1 MENEI
6 KTLKGKTAEIN
17 KKTESQKT
25 EIAHIYSLSKG
36 KLTKGEKQLEKL
48 KKGSE
53 ELRGQVLCLQEEKKG
68 LAGAVDEHQLFV
80 ARHRIE
86 MERLENKI
94 KEQEE
99 KMSNCQAQ
107 SSENTQGIEV
117 SYSYTERHPEASHFI
132 MRDGFVSFLTM
143 FFKNISVIFFLC
155 VCVFQKHFSEMFLF
169 LFFSLL
175 RVFL

>member
-6 KTLKGKTAEIN
+6 KNLKGKTAEIN
-17 KKTESQKT
+17 QKTESQKT

-117 SYSYTERHPEASHFI
+117 SYTLRGT
-132 MRDGFVSFLTM
+132 RNL
-143 FFKNISVIFFLC
+143 VILFYYEGRICIVFNH
-155 VCVFQKHFSEMFLF
+155 VFQKHFCY
-169 LFFSLL
+169 FFSLC
-175 RVFL
+175 VWFSKTFF

>member
-117 SYSYTERHPEASHFI
+117 SYSYTERHTEASHFI
-132 MRDGFVSFLTM
+132 MRDGFVSFLIM

-155 VCVFQKHFSEMFLF
+155 VCGFQKLFSEMFLF